1 MDLSN
6 NNISGRIPQS
16 FRKLKQLSV
25 LNVSNN
31 ELSGKIPRGGQ
42 MDTMNDLSFANSGLC
57 GMQVSKKC
65 SEDDLTPEAEEE
77 EAKNFEL

>member
-1 MDLSN
+1 
-6 NNISGRIPQS
+6 
-16 FRKLKQLSV
+16 
-25 LNVSNN
+25 
-31 ELSGKIPRGGQ
+31 
-42 MDTMNDLSFANSGLC
+42 MDTMNGLSFANNSGLC